1 MKNNKLF
8 EGVKSRRKKYILSLV
23 VLWLIVLIL
32 FCLNMTIGEKNY
44 SPLQVINTLTGHS
57 SEGAYLINK
66 LRLPRSLAA
75 VFSGIAFGVA
85 GNVFQ
90 TLLRN
95 PLASPDII
103 GVSSGS
109 TAAAVYCILF
119 LNMNRSLVSV
129 VAVIAGVLTSVL
141 IYKIAYIHSFSAN
154 RLILVGIGTQ
164 ALFTAFISWMIMSA
178 SEYDVPT
185 AMRWM
190 NGNLNGIVTDSLPL
204 LIVVVISCL
213 LAIICLRHQM
223 VSLPLGDSY
232 ATILGIH
239 VNLVRTVLIV
249 LSVILIAFATAI
261 TGPIASIAFL
271 SGPIAKRI
279 CGHNQANILSSA
291 LVGAILV
298 LAGDFVGQHLLYT
311 RFPVGVITG
320 LLGGPYLIYVL
331 VKQNKG
337 GQL

>member
-1 MKNNKLF
+1 MISKSLF
-8 EGVKSRRKKYILSLV
+8 DGVKARRKKYLWMIILLAITA
-23 VLWLIVLIL
+23 LCLI
-32 FCLNMTIGEKNY
+32 CLNMMIGEKNY
-44 SPLQVINTLTGHS
+44 SLLQVANTLLGNS
-57 SEGAYLINK
+57 QEGAYIIAK
-66 LRLPRSLAA
+66 LRFPMTIAA
-75 VFSGIAFGVA
+75 LFSGIAFGVA
-85 GNVFQ
+85 GHIFQ
-90 TLLRN
+90 TLLKN

-119 LNMNRSLVSV
+119 LNMNRGLVSLI
-129 VAVIAGVLTSVL
+129 AVLAGICTSVL
-141 IYKIAYIHSFSAN
+141 IYKIAYINTFSAN

-164 ALFTAFISWMIMSA
+164 AVFTALISWMIMTA

-204 LIVVVISCL
+204 LILVVIICL
-213 LAIICLRHQM
+213 ACIICLRHAM
-223 VSLPLGDSY
+223 ASLVLGDAY
-232 ATILGIH
+232 GTILGIN
-239 VNLVRTVLIV
+239 VNLIRTLLII

-261 TGPIASIAFL
+261 TGPISSIAFL

-279 CGHNQANILSSA
+279 CGYNQSNIISSG

-298 LAGDFVGQHLLYT
+298 LAGDFIGQNMLYT

-331 VKQNKG
+331 IKQNKG
-337 GQL
+337 GTF